1 MSSLFRKGATK
12 KRKRPL
18 LPVSEESNGQSDTGS
33 IPASSS
39 SSSSPTTS
47 GRARTSTN
55 SLTTTFADLG
65 LCPPLVSTCRKLGF
79 TRPTAVQQAIIP
91 LILNPS
97 ATTSSAASSSSS
109 NPQNHHHIL
118 TLSATGSG
126 KTAAFALPLLHLLSS
141 DPYGIYALVLTP
153 TRELAKQ
160 IQQQI
165 MALGNGSGFKIT
177 CALIIGGEDVTR
189 QNLELS
195 HQPNF
200 VVATPGRCAELCRE
214 EVGGGGGGWYKPN
227 FRKVKFVVLD
237 EADRLLCARSGFE
250 RDVAECLLQSTTVMK
265 RDNDGDGKKRVR
277 RNRCR
282 TLLFSATMTRSLA
295 SLEEMAGAGAGRL
308 PLRKVVVRAD
318 GSWDDGEVS
327 DKRAKKK
334 KKKKSEEE
342 GNHEAEQE
350 KDSECNTKGNNE
362 CDGSD
367 GESSEDE
374 GSTPNIPAG
383 LRQEYIFMPSRV
395 REAYLLCA
403 IRTLMTHGGRGK
415 FKDNNSRSGSGWNA
429 TNSKN
434 VDLSEVFGDAN
445 NDDDDDDDDDA
456 LPRRRPPRRAARPP
470 AGNASVDVSDDDDV
484 TFLPG
489 PVPVFK
495 KGKVGG
501 GESPIGNLSSKR
513 KKADDHLGSY
523 DDSDDENEAPDD
535 DSVDVDLLL
544 HSSDAFSDPSTEL
557 WGSYPRHSSDESD
570 ESGDDGDN
578 ADNTRLCIPISWLRT
593 GFKLSDCGNGLAV
606 AADDDWDRQRRS
618 QPQAIRD
625 GPMKGVKGLFPHNCK
640 GVAALLSI
648 VTALLYS
655 GASIQG
661 GSTVTCDADRVPFDE
676 LTLEQRKREF
686 DPRLVDALSALMFI
700 AAKAGSRRC
709 EQKLSKYDKYW
720 ARRKKGIVS
729 AKEEKIYTSKRLKL
743 QKRARMCHVCWWET
757 DTANSTTIYPEGR
770 DPKDVQFK
778 TSFTNIHDIKSYV
791 KTHLRSFKEPGG
803 CALLLE
809 TILHCHGPYM
819 NIPPT
824 SLLKCCCNESVKHI
838 GKMGK
843 NKTNDASLIYEEHEC
858 MTTELLSLLLTGE
871 VHSTYE
877 NWSADMLG
885 IGLLRMS
892 QNNTAPIGNRLL
904 RPIKPIWLCVGD
916 YGYSTLF
923 LDMKEF
929 IGSTN
934 SLEEPGK
941 TFQLAHW
948 SCWSGVRTSFR
959 VITSMHEK
967 EPYNVGQES
976 IAATISD
983 SEQEGRSI
991 SDSICTRLCIEQK
1004 RDAAMPWKQSGII
1017 SRTAFNPD
1025 LKPITDDELQSVSF
1039 HPDDEKYYPEQFRR
1053 WRFQFGSSSSS
1064 SSSMSM
1070 ETGWIPFYRLRGR
1083 QRLIVEMKLAPRIC
1097 AIVRSRW
1104 PLATVRD
1111 FSPSGKFP
1119 VV

>member
-445 NDDDDDDDDDA
+445 NDDDDDDNNGPRSKYPKAQSAIIFVPTCERCAHISGILTELGIRNVALHSLLSQNRRLASLGTFQSQRVRVLVATDVASRGLDVPEVDLVINA
-456 LPRRRPPRRAARPP
+456 ELPRRAVDYVHRVGRTARAGRRGRAI
-470 AGNASVDVSDDDDV
+470 S
-484 TFLPG
+484 L
-489 PVPVFK
+489 
-495 KGKVGG
+495 VG
-501 GESPIGNLSSKR
+501 ER
-513 KKADDHLGSY
+513 
-523 DDSDDENEAPDD
+523 
-535 DSVDVDLLL
+535 DVDLVHEAERISGRKLEKCEEVTDDMAVRLL
-544 HSSDAFSDPSTEL
+544 GPVAKAS
-557 WGSYPRHSSDESD
+557 
-570 ESGDDGDN
+570 
-578 ADNTRLCIPISWLRT
+578 RLT
-593 GFKLSDCGNGLAV
+593 KMKLMDIG
-606 AADDDWDRQRRS
+606 
-618 QPQAIRD
+618 
-625 GPMKGVKGLFPHNCK
+625 
-640 GVAALLSI
+640 
-648 VTALLYS
+648 
-655 GASIQG
+655 
-661 GSTVTCDADRVPFDE
+661 FDE
-676 LTLEQRKREF
+676 LVAKHTERKRRDRRRRE
-686 DPRLVDALSALMFI
+686 
-700 AAKAGSRRC
+700 KAER
-709 EQKLSKYDKYW
+709 
-720 ARRKKGIVS
+720 
-729 AKEEKIYTSKRLKL
+729 
-743 QKRARMCHVCWWET
+743 RARK
-757 DTANSTTIYPEGR
+757 AAAIAR
-770 DPKDVQFK
+770 
-778 TSFTNIHDIKSYV
+778 
-791 KTHLRSFKEPGG
+791 GG
-803 CALLLE
+803 
-809 TILHCHGPYM
+809 
-819 NIPPT
+819 
-824 SLLKCCCNESVKHI
+824 K
-838 GKMGK
+838 
-843 NKTNDASLIYEEHEC
+843 
-858 MTTELLSLLLTGE
+858 
-871 VHSTYE
+871 
-877 NWSADMLG
+877 
-885 IGLLRMS
+885 
-892 QNNTAPIGNRLL
+892 
-904 RPIKPIWLCVGD
+904 
-916 YGYSTLF
+916 
-923 LDMKEF
+923 
-929 IGSTN
+929 
-934 SLEEPGK
+934 
-941 TFQLAHW
+941 
-948 SCWSGVRTSFR
+948 
-959 VITSMHEK
+959 
-967 EPYNVGQES
+967 
-976 IAATISD
+976 
-983 SEQEGRSI
+983 
-991 SDSICTRLCIEQK
+991 
-1004 RDAAMPWKQSGII
+1004 
-1017 SRTAFNPD
+1017 
-1025 LKPITDDELQSVSF
+1025 
-1039 HPDDEKYYPEQFRR
+1039 
-1053 WRFQFGSSSSS
+1053 
-1064 SSSMSM
+1064 
-1070 ETGWIPFYRLRGR
+1070 
-1083 QRLIVEMKLAPRIC
+1083 
-1097 AIVRSRW
+1097 
-1104 PLATVRD
+1104 
-1111 FSPSGKFP
+1111 
-1119 VV
+1119 